1 MTTFWKS
8 NFNLSGMFAKLLD
21 WRLLLQRS
29 YLMKTLPYYMDALQ
43 KNCFLSPQSLLQGV
57 PVLTECC
64 WSQGAQAQSP
74 VGWKVFFWLFLIK
87 TKQDQAPS
95 SHVHGKI

>member
-29 YLMKTLPYYMDALQ
+29 NLMKLIQIVENIALLHGCIAMFFDKFQ
-43 KNCFLSPQSLLQGV
+43 FTTTKELFSLSVITSTGCPKN
-57 PVLTECC
+57 VL
-64 WSQGAQAQSP
+64 
-74 VGWKVFFWLFLIK
+74 
-87 TKQDQAPS
+87 
-95 SHVHGKI
+95 